1 MSGNKWDACTYKA
14 HNSLLYKHT
23 CAMFM
28 IMLIT
33 STGKNS
39 VLSNI
44 SLIASFWFLH
54 MPNSV
59 LEQVISDAAF
69 VMEKVTWHGICLHNK
84 RIKGSK

>member
-1 MSGNKWDACTYKA
+1 
-14 HNSLLYKHT
+14 
-23 CAMFM
+23 MFM

-59 LEQVISDAAF
+59 LVQVISDAAF
-69 VMEKVTWHGICLHNK
+69 VMEKVT
-84 RIKGSK
+84 